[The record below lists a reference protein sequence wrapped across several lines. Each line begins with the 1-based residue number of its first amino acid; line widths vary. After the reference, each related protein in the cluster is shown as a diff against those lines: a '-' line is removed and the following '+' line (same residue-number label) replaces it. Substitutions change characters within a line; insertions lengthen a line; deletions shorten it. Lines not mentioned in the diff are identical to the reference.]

1 MTTAAALTAPT
12 LDEIR
17 TTAPQVP
24 TTLEQTGLTTDMIE
38 QLLVKT
44 LYGGELTGL
53 MLAERLRL
61 PFTIIEPIIERIRI
75 ERLIEVRGGT
85 STASYRYTPTDLGRE
100 RAQQYLAINQYTGA
114 APVPLA
120 TYVAQMRALAAS
132 RGYIDR
138 ERLRKGFAH
147 LIVPDAVLEQ
157 LGPAANANKAI
168 FLYGPPGNG
177 KTVLAEGL
185 SRTLGGD
192 MYMPYAIEIEG
203 HIITMYDPISHEA
216 LDADVTDATSIIAAA
231 PRDRR
236 WVRIRRPVVIVGG
249 ELTLDMLDLTFNP
262 LAKFYDAPLQLKAN
276 GGIFLV
282 DDFGRQRMR
291 PEDLLNR
298 WIVPLESRVDYLT
311 LHTGKKFQVPFD
323 VLTVFDEPRPRLAGG
338 RSVPSPYSLQDR
350 DSGSV
355 DRRLHAYPRAQLP
368 ASRSALPSR
377 DGGVPA
383 TTALHADQ
391 PTAARMSSPRPARS
405 GHGALPLPW
414 YRAGAQPRDARRGV
428 RGLLPRR
435 QSVRAG
441 TRQSSYTTK
450 AGSAGRGEVMTAPR
464 MALVNQRTDES
475 LADRIEVAVTRN
487 DRRKGLLGRDVFE
500 TSSALIIAPCFSIHT
515 MFMRFDIDAVF
526 VDDDGRAVKVV
537 QGMGPWRIAV
547 QPFAHAVVELPAG
560 SLRERPV
567 DVGDRLY
574 LVNSSGERVGL
585 SVSDLRGRVC

>member
-1 MTTAAALTAPT
+1 MTTQQRPRT
-12 LDEIR
+12 LDDIR

-24 TTLEQTGLTTDMIE
+24 TTLEGTGLTTDMVE

-61 PFTIIEPIIERIRI
+61 PFTIIEPIVERIRA
-75 ERLIEVRGGT
+75 ERMIEVRGGT
-85 STASYRYTPTDLGRE
+85 STASYRYVLTDLGRD

-138 ERLRKGFAH
+138 ERLRKGFSH

-216 LDADVTDATSIIAAA
+216 LDADVPDASSIIAAA

-323 VLTVFDEPRPRLAGG
+323 VLTVFATNLDPASLADEAFLRRIPYKIAIQDPSIEDFTRILELNCRRRDL
-338 RSVPSPYSLQDR
+338 RVPS
-350 DSGSV
+350 G
-355 DRRLHAYPRAQLP
+355 
-368 ASRSALPSR
+368 

-383 TTALHADQ
+383 ATALPADS
-391 PTAARMSSPRPARS
+391 AARCGRAIRATCSIRSPRSAAIAASSRS
-405 GHGALPLPW
+405 
-414 YRAGAQPRDARRGV
+414 
-428 RGLLPRR
+428 
-435 QSVRAG
+435 
-441 TRQSSYTTK
+441 
-450 AGSAGRGEVMTAPR
+450 SAGRCSTRRARPISSTTRCHSRNRRRCVH
-464 MALVNQRTDES
+464 DES
-475 LADRIEVAVTRN
+475 AA
-487 DRRKGLLGRDVFE
+487 
-500 TSSALIIAPCFSIHT
+500 
-515 MFMRFDIDAVF
+515 
-526 VDDDGRAVKVV
+526 
-537 QGMGPWRIAV
+537 
-547 QPFAHAVVELPAG
+547 
-560 SLRERPV
+560 RPS
-567 DVGDRLY
+567 R
-574 LVNSSGERVGL
+574 
-585 SVSDLRGRVC
+585 